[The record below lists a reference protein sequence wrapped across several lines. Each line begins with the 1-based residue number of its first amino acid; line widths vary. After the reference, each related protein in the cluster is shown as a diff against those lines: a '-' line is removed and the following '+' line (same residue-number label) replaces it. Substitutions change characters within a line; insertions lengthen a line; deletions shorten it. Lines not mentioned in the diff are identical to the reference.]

1 MKKAIFFLL
10 TILIFI
16 TGCQRNQVKR
26 THGLAYLENREKL
39 IVVNKSNK
47 NDAVEVLG
55 HPATKGMT
63 NDNLWIYIERT
74 KTRGKLLK
82 LGRNY
87 LLKNNVLILE
97 FDKYGVLSK
106 KEFYDKENMKNV
118 NFAKAITENDVRKEN
133 FVYSF
138 LSSIRQKMESKK
150 NNINELSQLKVIKR
164 LY

>member
-1 MKKAIFFLL
+1 MKKTIFFLL
-10 TILIFI
+10 TILIFV
-16 TGCQRNQVKR
+16 TGCQRHQVKR
-26 THGLAYLENREKL
+26 THGIAYLENREKL

-47 NDAVEVLG
+47 NDAVAIFG

-97 FDKYGVLSK
+97 FDKYGILSK

-150 NNINELSQLKVIKR
+150 K
-164 LY
+164 